1 MVRLRSVLVIHPGF
15 RRVPGHQKPCLQH
28 MGLTMTKRDMQ
39 AREYAAESYGKTY
52 PKRCVSHTD
61 GAAFDL
67 ITDANDFLLDMATRR
82 FARTHYEGCRRDHVE
97 CLVAALVNEIER
109 LREGRELDGQ
119 SIGVLVGECQD
130 LHDRCI
136 NGEPTEAWIP
146 VTEQLPPEPG
156 RYVARPDGA
165 MWYFCDFDGEFLVEK
180 GAAPIT
186 HWMPDTPLSLD
197 MRLEALPDRLAQEV
211 RKELKQTRW
220 RTRIQKNIIARLMA
234 ALGNRGTN
242 Q

>member
-1 MVRLRSVLVIHPGF
+1 MSDIVDRLLEASHFAL
-15 RRVPGHQKPCLQH
+15 
-28 MGLTMTKRDMQ
+28 MDA
-39 AREYAAESYGKTY
+39 AREWVREAA
-52 PKRCVSHTD
+52 D
-61 GAAFDL
+61 
-67 ITDANDFLLDMATRR
+67 
-82 FARTHYEGCRRDHVE
+82 
-97 CLVAALVNEIER
+97 EIER

-119 SIGVLVGECQD
+119 SIGVLIGECQD

-136 NGEPTEAWIP
+136 NGEPTEEWIP

-156 RYVARPDGA
+156 RYMAWDGRGAWYYADTPFPDQ
-165 MWYFCDFDGEFLVEK
+165 
-180 GAAPIT
+180 IT
-186 HWMPDTPLSLD
+186 HWMPSTPLSLD

-220 RTRIQKNIIARLMA
+220 RAKIQKNIIARLMA